1 MLLSQVKCCLL
12 TSSGFL
18 THLQSAGRP
27 ADSSQKDSEGLDK
40 ICGERCSPCTNTHN
54 SKSKQASTTN
64 SFFYPNCST
73 ERSSSISN
81 IASATGTSRIHGG
94 CSKLSIPERWQKPCS
109 HWKRKYIYMYICRR
123 MVNKWSN
130 LIFPPQAELLDAAAG
145 VFIRFRLGGVR
156 AKLRNVTNLPSSC
169 ASMIV
174 QT

>member
-40 ICGERCSPCTNTHN
+40 ICGERCSPCTHTHN

-109 HWKRKYIYMYICRR
+109 HWKRKYIYICTYAVEWWINGRIWFSHRR
-123 MVNKWSN
+123 QSCWMLLQEFSSDFDLEGWEPNWGTS
-130 LIFPPQAELLDAAAG
+130 LIYPAA
-145 VFIRFRLGGVR
+145 VR
-156 AKLRNVTNLPSSC
+156 VW
-169 ASMIV
+169 
-174 QT
+174 